1 MSKFHPIVVFEDH
14 VIFSTRFKDAGN
26 DLNHVSV
33 FDPDFFI
40 TPYGYLLPY
49 CSTGLQVLK
58 YLKDP
63 TDENLA
69 EATLFACSF
78 YIIATNGGLY
88 YATILRKSKNKINCF
103 YIPTG
108 PGVKTVLQPD
118 QFNEAGM
125 CLYTAKDY
133 EDFNRLLDATY
144 DPHRHMHRAKI
155 SDIVVRMK
163 QKGATINIA
172 NCDKTF
178 TEEHFDL
185 SAYK

>member
-14 VIFSTRFKDAGN
+14 VIFSTRFKDTDN

-69 EATLFACSF
+69 EVTLFACSF
-78 YIIATNGGLY
+78 YIIATKAKALG
-88 YATILRKSKNKINCF
+88 SKIIRHARVINR
-103 YIPTG
+103 
-108 PGVKTVLQPD
+108 D
-118 QFNEAGM
+118 
-125 CLYTAKDY
+125 
-133 EDFNRLLDATY
+133 
-144 DPHRHMHRAKI
+144 
-155 SDIVVRMK
+155 
-163 QKGATINIA
+163 
-172 NCDKTF
+172 
-178 TEEHFDL
+178 
-185 SAYK
+185 